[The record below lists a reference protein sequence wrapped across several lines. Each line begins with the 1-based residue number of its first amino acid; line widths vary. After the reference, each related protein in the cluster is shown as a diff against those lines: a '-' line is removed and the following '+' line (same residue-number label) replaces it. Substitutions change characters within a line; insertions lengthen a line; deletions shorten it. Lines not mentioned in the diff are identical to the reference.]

1 MTRVLQTSDPG
12 AVREAA
18 ASLAGGAVVAL
29 PTDTVYGLAV
39 DPTQPEAVERLFAC
53 KGRPAD
59 VPVPILVAGR
69 EQVALV
75 SGELEAAA
83 QAMADRFW
91 PGPLTL
97 VVPRRPEFNVDLGG
111 PDSARR
117 TVGVRRPDHPS
128 VVALCELLGPLAVT
142 SANRHGAPP
151 AATSAEVVRAFI
163 GSDQP
168 AMILDGGTCDGLP
181 STVVECRGST
191 SRCLREGALPWSL
204 LHGPDE
210 PDGMGRTGAGPG
222 HGVDD
227 AGPGGGHLEDG
238 ER

>member
-18 ASLAGGAVVAL
+18 AALADGAVVAL

-39 DPTQPEAVERLFAC
+39 DPTQPQAIERLFAC

-59 VPVPILVAGR
+59 LPVPILVAGH

-83 QAMADRFW
+83 QALAGRYW

-97 VVPRRPEFNVDLGG
+97 VVPRRPEFSVDLGG

-117 TVGVRRPDHPS
+117 TVGVRRPDHPV

-151 AATSAEVVRAFI
+151 ATTAAQVERAFI

-168 AMILDGGTCDGLP
+168 AMILDGGPCDGVP
-181 STVVECRGST
+181 STVVECRGRA

-204 LHGPDE
+204 LHGPDDTE
-210 PDGMGRTGAGPG
+210 SMDQQGAGRG
-222 HGVDD
+222 SGVDG
-227 AGPGGGHLEDG
+227 AGPGGGHLG
-238 ER
+238 GAAR